1 MPDSKSEYLN
11 LFLIFSPFRILIIL
25 IILELL
31 RVAFSFGSAGGWE
44 MLAFIYGVPILIIFI
59 LLDYV
64 IKMLAKND
72 IASIWIVQLLII
84 AITAGLW
91 FL

>member
-1 MPDSKSEYLN
+1 MRNNKNEYLN

-31 RVAFSFGSAGGWE
+31 KAAFSFGSAGGWE
-44 MLAFIYGVPILIIFI
+44 MLVFIYGLPALIIFI
-59 LLDYV
+59 ILEYV

-72 IASIWIVQLLII
+72 IASILIVQLLII